1 MNSVPYAITKIP
13 RYQVTVETASD
24 QSIWIMKY
32 TDFFTRSPSILFDY
46 YINLRISVDR
56 LIRISYNL
64 ANLN

>member
-56 LIRISYNL
+56 LIGISYNL